1 MSRPLSKRRA
11 FSTALAVLGGAMLS
25 GCLPAPR
32 AAPELARVTPPQGWR
47 DPAPADA
54 TTTTSAID
62 PHWWRGFGDPAL
74 AALVE
79 AALARNSDVL
89 IAIARVDEARAQA
102 ALAEAARLPALNGTL
117 GVQTGQALEA
127 TGVATTRVLQPALQA
142 NWEPDIFGRIRTQA
156 RAAGLAYRAS
166 AAERDAALLAV
177 AAATAQNYVA
187 LLALDAQLFITR
199 ETVASRAEALRL
211 ASDQARVGY
220 ISQLQLTQAQSEY
233 QSVLQAV
240 PELELALRRQE
251 NAVRLLAGE
260 LPGEVRR
267 STGDGAARGYG
278 VARLRLPP
286 VPGVL
291 PSSLLERRP
300 DIAQRALLLAA
311 SDATLAL
318 RRQAFL
324 PQVTLSAQLG
334 SLFVNALDYNPV
346 TVWNL
351 GGSVLAPLF
360 SGGRL
365 SAQYEAAASQRDQA
379 AFAYRRT
386 VLTAFSE
393 VENALAGV
401 PRLRQQVG
409 HATERRAILARSLGY
424 ARDRYQAGYASY
436 LEELDAQRN
445 LYRVE
450 LDLVTLQ
457 RTQADNLIALY
468 RALGGGWS
476 SPVAP

>member
-1 MSRPLSKRRA
+1 
-11 FSTALAVLGGAMLS
+11 
-25 GCLPAPR
+25 
-32 AAPELARVTPPQGWR
+32 
-47 DPAPADA
+47 
-54 TTTTSAID
+54 
-62 PHWWRGFGDPAL
+62 
-74 AALVE
+74 
-79 AALARNSDVL
+79 
-89 IAIARVDEARAQA
+89 
-102 ALAEAARLPALNGTL
+102 
-117 GVQTGQALEA
+117 
-127 TGVATTRVLQPALQA
+127 LQA
-142 NWEPDIFGRIRTQA
+142 NWEADLFGRIRTQV
-156 RAAGLAYRAS
+156 RAATLAYRAS

-177 AAATAQNYVA
+177 AAATAQNYIA

-240 PELELALRRQE
+240 PELELAVRRQE

-260 LPGEVRR
+260 LPGP
-267 STGDGAARGYG
+267 
-278 VARLRLPP
+278 VARSQGFARLQLPP
-286 VPGVL
+286 VPDAL
-291 PSSLLERRP
+291 PSSLLARRP
-300 DIAQRALLLAA
+300 DIAQRELLLAA
-311 SDATLAL
+311 SDTALAL

-324 PQVTLSAQLG
+324 PQVTLTAQLG
-334 SLFVNALDYNPV
+334 SLFVNALDYDPV
-346 TVWNL
+346 AVWSI

-365 SAQYEAAASQRDQA
+365 TAQYEATAAQRDQA
-379 AFAYRRT
+379 AFAYGRT
-386 VLTAFSE
+386 VLTALSE

-401 PRLRQQVG
+401 PRLREQVE
-409 HATERRAILARSLGY
+409 HAGQRRAILARSLGY

-450 LDLVTLQ
+450 LDLLTLQ
-457 RTQADNLIALY
+457 RTQMENLIALY

-476 SPVAP
+476 ARALP